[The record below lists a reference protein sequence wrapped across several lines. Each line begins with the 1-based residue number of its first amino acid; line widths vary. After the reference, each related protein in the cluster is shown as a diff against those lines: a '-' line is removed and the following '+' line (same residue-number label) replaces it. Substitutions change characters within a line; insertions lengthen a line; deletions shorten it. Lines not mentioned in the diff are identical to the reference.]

1 MPLTTKSLRLHTV
14 TSVYSVSCEQVTKSG
29 PCSRRG
35 GGYWA
40 PPPEERGIRI
50 CGFFFLESPIPG

>member
-35 GGYWA
+35 VGTG
-40 PPPEERGIRI
+40 PHLLKRGVLEFVD
-50 CGFFFLESPIPG
+50 FFFLESPIPG